1 MLKIIGK
8 DTSINV
14 RKVLW
19 TCAELDLPFEQL
31 AADELPLQRKEQNRR
46 RHAHSAPCQ
55 PEGFAN
61 ERELI
66 LSFTGW

>member
-19 TCAELDLPFEQL
+19 TSLELGLPFTREDWSAEHAGL
-31 AADELPLQRKEQNRR
+31 RHRR
-46 RHAHSAPCQ
+46 LVR
-55 PEGFAN
+55 
-61 ERELI
+61 R
-66 LSFTGW
+66 